1 MLELVVQTRCL
12 QQLRDLINV
21 DFFGLRTD
29 QFEAQPVRLE
39 KSQEI
44 QEQCV
49 EKRDLH
55 QKTTY
60 GRQNNV
66 NTQSTHTHTRQKLH
80 NMTVLAESLAL
91 KTKLKETEGL
101 LIKSKGQDLPF
112 QVHFNLRVKVGAAE
126 PIKPQ

>member
-39 KSQEI
+39 KSQET

-49 EKRDLH
+49 EKGICTKKRHTEDR
-55 QKTTY
+55 TM
-60 GRQNNV
+60 
-66 NTQSTHTHTRQKLH
+66 STHRARTHTRQKLH

-91 KTKLKETEGL
+91 KTKLK
-101 LIKSKGQDLPF
+101 
-112 QVHFNLRVKVGAAE
+112 
-126 PIKPQ
+126 

>member
-39 KSQEI
+39 KSQET

-55 QKTTY
+55 QKTIC

-66 NTQSTHTHTRQKLH
+66 NTQSTHTHK
-80 NMTVLAESLAL
+80 A
-91 KTKLKETEGL
+91 KTT
-101 LIKSKGQDLPF
+101 
-112 QVHFNLRVKVGAAE
+112 
-126 PIKPQ
+126 